1 MKQNALIWQFNL
13 DGGLRDNEMHD
24 AFEFL
29 TQDPT
34 DSQEP
39 FGIEAEEIQI
49 RYDLWN
55 DLAQEESAPLDD
67 DLDLHYLGHNLM
79 ESLDMAADHQFM
91 TGIEECAEAEN
102 AKEEDELA
110 NDADDEDSEYGD
122 AHDSDGSF
130 FPRNKLDEMAQ
141 RCTTMTMQWEASL
154 PVERIS
160 RKAHAFYNDLCA
172 WNFTDATS
180 CAISGAALAEDDELS
195 PLTSA
200 RKFSFEYELDS
211 MDWDGNSDCSPSA
224 TVRNQL
230 IECRHVLDGQAYEW
244 DILL

>member
-13 DGGLRDNEMHD
+13 DGGLRDKEIHD

-29 TQDPT
+29 AQDTT
-34 DSQEP
+34 DSQES
-39 FGIEAEEIQI
+39 FGIEAEDIQI
-49 RYDLWN
+49 YYDVWR
-55 DLAQEESAPLDD
+55 DLAQEESALLDN
-67 DLDLHYLGHNLM
+67 DLNLHYLGHNLM

-91 TGIEECAEAEN
+91 TDIEECAKAEN
-102 AKEEDELA
+102 VEDEDEWA

-122 AHDSDGSF
+122 AQDSDCSSF
-130 FPRNKLDEMAQ
+130 PSNKLDEMAR
-141 RCTTMTMQWEASL
+141 RCTTITMQWEASL

-160 RKAHAFYNDLCA
+160 RKAQGLYNDLCA
-172 WNFTDATS
+172 WNFTDAEFCT
-180 CAISGAALAEDDELS
+180 ISGATLVEDDELS

-211 MDWDGNSDCSPSA
+211 MDWDGNSNCSSSA

-230 IECRHVLDGQAYEW
+230 IECRHVVGSQAYEW